1 MSEMMTPA
9 APSTCPIALI
19 ISQFMAVILATVK
32 KWPTPKLDLAADE
45 VLDPEIQC
53 AQESLDARRST
64 SNIQRPAKW
73 ARGPAASPSTNHLS
87 LVTRE
92 AGEGVVDKHRTAI
105 PKKRPTPNIQQSR
118 LELGCVSGVDSH
130 GRTIFVAEAHRR
142 EIGKCIRAG
151 GNDTLVP

>member
-73 ARGPAASPSTNHLS
+73 ARDAAASPSTNHLS

-92 AGEGVVDKHRTAI
+92 TGEGVVVEHRTVV
-105 PKKRPTPNIQQSR
+105 PQKTPNAEHPAKS
-118 LELGCVSGVDSH
+118 VGVRAASQAWILA
-130 GRTIFVAEAHRR
+130 GERSSLRR
-142 EIGKCIRAG
+142 HIAAK
-151 GNDTLVP
+151 

>member
-1 MSEMMTPA
+1 MMTPA

-64 SNIQRPAKW
+64 SNALRS
-73 ARGPAASPSTNHLS
+73 G
-87 LVTRE
+87 RE
-92 AGEGVVDKHRTAI
+92 MRQPRHPPITY
-105 PKKRPTPNIQQSR
+105 
-118 LELGCVSGVDSH
+118 H
-130 GRTIFVAEAHRR
+130 
-142 EIGKCIRAG
+142 
-151 GNDTLVP
+151 